1 MENALKLA
9 KAFRQK
15 KHFSNEAWLNR
26 GLNPSPSDV
35 CSRLTLLLIRST
47 DQFIAAIE
55 AQASPDELRAVLKK
69 GLDSFSESYF
79 DTEEK
84 EYICELIYELGQMVD
99 LNISYEANSF
109 LYGPELATM
118 LMKQNDRKAVEI
130 LEFTCTKCATP
141 LRIHIMQKAAGI
153 PAGWVIASCNTC
165 QELNLLDFKEG
176 VKEMKF
182 ENYESKKTL
191 SVDDLS
197 KKEVIKLFNK
207 MKNT

>member
-9 KAFRQK
+9 EAFRQK
-15 KHFSNEAWLNR
+15 KHFSNEAWLHR
-26 GLNPSPSDV
+26 GLNPSPADV

-79 DTEEK
+79 DT
-84 EYICELIYELGQMVD
+84 L
-99 LNISYEANSF
+99 
-109 LYGPELATM
+109 
-118 LMKQNDRKAVEI
+118 
-130 LEFTCTKCATP
+130 

-176 VKEMKF
+176 TKEMKF
-182 ENYESKKTL
+182 ENYQSEKTVSADEFTREEAL
-191 SVDDLS
+191 NMLN
-197 KKEVIKLFNK
+197 E
-207 MKNT
+207 MK